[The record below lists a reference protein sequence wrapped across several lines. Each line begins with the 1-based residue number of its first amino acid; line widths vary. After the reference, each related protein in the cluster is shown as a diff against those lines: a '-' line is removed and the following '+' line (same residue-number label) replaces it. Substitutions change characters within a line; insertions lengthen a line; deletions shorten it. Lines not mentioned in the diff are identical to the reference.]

1 VERKWRRLCVD
12 LDVSGRVLGGS
23 VEEYGG
29 EEGSA
34 FCIHVLA
41 LGETEGLQ
49 AHRVLDSLIALGWY
63 QDELP
68 FPDGRPTVVAW
79 DPDDV
84 DRLHAFTPN
93 ELEQQGTVDGSSR
106 WGLA

>member
-1 VERKWRRLCVD
+1 MQWRRLCVD
-12 LDVSGRVLGGS
+12 LDVSGTVIGAS

-29 EEGSA
+29 EPSAA

-41 LGETEGLQ
+41 LGETEGQ
-49 AHRVLDSLIALGWY
+49 DPHRVLDILAGLSWY

-68 FPDGRPTVVAW
+68 FPDGQPTVVGW
-79 DPDDV
+79 NQFDV
-84 DRLHAFTPN
+84 DRLPLEPPI
-93 ELEQQGTVDGSSR
+93 ELEHQGAVDGSSR